1 MATAAVMSGVTGRL
15 QGPRRP
21 SRGDTHYRSM
31 FLPGWTFGVGDL
43 EVGNG
48 IR

>member
-15 QGPRRP
+15 QGPRRA

-31 FLPGWTFGVGDL
+31 FLSRSTFGVGDL
-43 EVGNG
+43 EVGIG